1 MNMQDNFT
9 GGKRICRVCGK
20 EYPYCKTNVS
30 KTVFRWQNIACC
42 PEHASIYFENARRL
56 REEREEKKEPQTLE
70 VTEPADIGKADEAI
84 EAEEVAPKKKTRKRK
99 SKNTDDAEK

>member
-1 MNMQDNFT
+1 MPNNGHGVRT
-9 GGKRICRVCGK
+9 CRVCGK

-56 REEREEKKEPQTLE
+56 REEREKEKDAQM
-70 VTEPADIGKADEAI
+70 VQSSEPAEGVANDKVA
-84 EAEEVAPKKKTRKRK
+84 EAEDVAPKKRSRRRKPK
-99 SKNTDDAEK
+99 GEDEEEK